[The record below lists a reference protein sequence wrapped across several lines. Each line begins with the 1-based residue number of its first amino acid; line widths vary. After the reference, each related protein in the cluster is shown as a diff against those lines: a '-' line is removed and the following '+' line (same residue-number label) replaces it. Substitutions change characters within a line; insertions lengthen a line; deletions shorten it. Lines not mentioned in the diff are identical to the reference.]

1 MFETGLN
8 GECHSSELKR
18 KDSWKKWRPIDSNT
32 TNARKYF
39 ETEENKEKDDLG
51 NTSMGAKMNGVN
63 MSIWNSTST
72 GT

>member
-8 GECHSSELKR
+8 GVCRCMELKR
-18 KDSWKKWRPIDSNT
+18 KDSWKKWRPIDSNAI
-32 TNARKYF
+32 NARKYF